1 MQEVVWRIANESSH
15 RHDSISSNK
24 QTVSIALLQH
34 YYYYY
39 YYYYYFQSFDDNTLM
54 DLSRWK
60 YISELSSW
68 LYQVF
73 LITVFF

>member
-1 MQEVVWRIANESSH
+1 MNQVIVMTAYPVINKRLVLH
-15 RHDSISSNK
+15 FYSI
-24 QTVSIALLQH
+24 IIIILLF
-34 YYYYY
+34 
-39 YYYYYFQSFDDNTLM
+39 YYYYFQSFDDNTLM

-73 LITVFF
+73 LIIF